1 MSATTSAMGPDSR
14 LLLVDGHSL
23 AYRAFYALPVENFSA
38 PDGQPTNAIQGFVS
52 MLLQV
57 VESENPTHLAVAFD
71 VSRDTFRKAEYPDY
85 KANRAKSPEEFRSQ
99 VPIIREVLDAF
110 GIVNLAIEGFEADDV
125 IATLATA
132 ASGQQAQTFI
142 LTGDRDSLQLVNDQ
156 ITVLYPTKGVRELA
170 RMTPVAVKEKY
181 DVHPNQYADF
191 AALRGDAS
199 DNLPS
204 IPGVGEKTAA
214 SWLNLFENLTGILA
228 NAENIKGKVGQ
239 SLRDHADQVLL
250 NRRLTQLVHDVP
262 VDANVNDL
270 HRHLGNPAAI
280 DKVFARLGF
289 RSLHKRA
296 YAAFVTSDAGEP
308 VEKNE
313 VLTITRSSL
322 AWTPGKLAQTL
333 ATIEKKQVVGVYAA
347 IQGLSNLKSLG
358 IAWGENHLN
367 LHLSELKETDRTAL
381 LGLFTNPD
389 LFIVGHDVKP
399 LIRYLVSQKAS
410 ALAIKG
416 DTQLIEYLRN
426 PGQRGLDLETTYERL
441 LHKDL
446 AKPETSQ
453 SLFDD
458 GTSDLSHHASAVLD
472 VWQHATAYADSAF
485 MSLHDDMEMPTLK
498 LLAQMEFTGIA
509 LDMKVL
515 AKLDKQ
521 FSEVARKAEK
531 KAQEI
536 AGKEFNLGSPKQ
548 LQEILFVDRNLPK
561 TKKIKTG
568 FTTDAE
574 SLNWLFE
581 NTKDKVVEQ
590 ILVWREVVKLKQTVA
605 GLIPL
610 VDEQG
615 RVHTTFAQTV
625 AATGRLSSTDPNLQN
640 IPVKSAEGRLIR
652 SAFIAGEG
660 YESLLTADY
669 SQIEMRIMAHLCG
682 DKGLIAAFNSGE
694 DLHTTVGSQ
703 VFNVD
708 ANDVTPEMRRKIKA
722 MSYGLAY
729 GLSAFGLS
737 QQLGIDPKDASNL
750 MDSYFERFQGVRDY
764 LKQVVVEATR
774 VGYTETMF
782 GRKRLLPDLQST
794 NRIAR
799 QAAERM
805 ALNAPIQGSAAD
817 LIKVAMLKVQAGIES
832 EGLKS
837 RLLLQV
843 HDELVLEVA
852 PGERQALER
861 IVREGMGTAVK
872 MAVPLEVSVGFGSN
886 WDEAAH

>member
-1 MSATTSAMGPDSR
+1 MNSTTAAMGPESR

-57 VESENPTHLAVAFD
+57 VEAENPTHLAVAFD
-71 VSRDTFRKAEYPDY
+71 VSRDTFRKAEFPEY

-110 GIVNLAIEGFEADDV
+110 GIVNIAIEGFEADDV

-142 LTGDRDSLQLVNDQ
+142 LTGDRDSLQLVNEQ

-170 RMTPVAVKEKY
+170 RMTPAAVKEKY
-181 DVHPNQYADF
+181 NVFPNQYADF

-214 SWLNLFENLTGILA
+214 SWLNTYENLDGILA
-228 NAENIKGKVGQ
+228 NASEIKGKVGQ
-239 SLRDHADQVLL
+239 SLRDNASQVLL

-262 VDANVNDL
+262 IEADVNDL

-280 DKVFARLGF
+280 DKVFGRLGF

-296 YAAFVTSDAGEP
+296 YAAFVSSDTGVP

-313 VLTITRSSL
+313 VVTITRV
-322 AWTPGKLAQTL
+322 AVGWTPGKLSETF
-333 ATIEKKQVVGVYAA
+333 ATFDPKYPVGVYA
-347 IQGLSNLKSLG
+347 QVNGLADLKS
-358 IAWGENHLN
+358 IAFAWQENHLN
-367 LHLSELKETDRTAL
+367 IEISQLKKADKEAM
-381 LGLFTNPD
+381 FSVFANPK
-389 LFIVGHDVKP
+389 LFIVGHDLKPFVRCLVKEGAG
-399 LIRYLVSQKAS
+399 SD
-410 ALAIKG
+410 AIKG

-426 PGQRGLDLETTYERL
+426 PGQRGLDLEASYERNL
-441 LHKDL
+441 QKELPKL
-446 AKPETSQ
+446 EVVQ
-453 SLFDD
+453 SLFDE
-458 GTSDLSHHASAVLD
+458 TAADLSQHANAVLD
-472 VWQHATAYADSAF
+472 LWNHQTAYLEASF
-485 MSLHDDMEMPTLK
+485 MKLHDEIEIPTLK
-498 LLAQMEFTGIA
+498 LLARMEFTGIG
-509 LDMKVL
+509 
-515 AKLDKQ
+515 LDKEVLKKLETQ
-521 FSEVARKAEK
+521 FSKVATKAEK
-531 KAQEI
+531 LAQEE

-548 LQEILFVDRNLPK
+548 LQEVLFVDRNLPK

-568 FTTDAE
+568 YTTDAE
-574 SLNWLFE
+574 ALGWLFE

-590 ILVWREVVKLKQTVA
+590 ILIWREVTKLKQTVS
-605 GLIPL
+605 GLLPL
-610 VDEQG
+610 IDENG

-625 AATGRLSSTDPNLQN
+625 AATGRLSSVDPNLQN
-640 IPVKSAEGRLIR
+640 IPVRTDEGKMIR
-652 SAFIAGEG
+652 AAFICGKE

-669 SQIEMRIMAHLCG
+669 SQIEMRIMAHLSK
-682 DKGLIAAFNSGE
+682 DEGLIAAFNSGE

-703 VFNVD
+703 VFGV
-708 ANDVTPEMRRKIKA
+708 APQDVTADMRRKIKA

-729 GLSAFGLS
+729 GLGSFGLS
-737 QQLGIDPKDASNL
+737 QQLGIETREASAL
-750 MDSYFERFQGVRDY
+750 MDKYFERFQGVRDY
-764 LKQVVVEATR
+764 LKQVVIEATQT
-774 VGYTETMF
+774 GYTETMF
-782 GRKRLLPDLQST
+782 GRKRFLPDLQST
-794 NRIAR
+794 NYQAR

-817 LIKVAMLKVQAGIES
+817 LIKVAMLNVQAGIEAA
-832 EGLKS
+832 GLKS

-852 PGERQALER
+852 PGEKAEISK
-861 IVREGMGTAVK
+861 IVKSGMESAVT
-872 MAVPLEVSVGFGSN
+872 MSVPLEVSMGFGEN
-886 WDEAAH
+886 WDVAAH